1 MTLAF
6 AAAPQSSVLPG
17 WLDLGPN
24 PAQAVVEIVLLAVGI
39 YALLR
44 FLRSTRGVGVLRGLV
59 VFLLLALV
67 AFSALKMTLGVPV
80 LEEIL
85 RRITPALVLILA
97 ILFQP
102 ELRQGISR
110 FGQTGIFRILSAN
123 RQTTRE
129 AVVNKV
135 ATAAARLAR
144 ERTGALITFERG
156 VSLDPYMENAVRLDA
171 PVSAILLETIFFPG
185 GPLHDGAVVIRED
198 RVAAAA
204 ALLPLTQ
211 NPDVQRRMG
220 TRHRAAL
227 GITEETDAV
236 SLVVSE
242 ETGQISLCAGGRLY
256 QRIPLDQIEERLAA
270 LLAAEQRRSG
280 ASSAVEGP
288 ASAEAKPAPEE
299 GGENAL
305 LATRYLPAGEE
316 EAEA

>member
-1 MTLAF
+1 MSRLLAL
-6 AAAPQSSVLPG
+6 ATPVGILPA
-17 WLDLGPN
+17 WLDLGPY
-24 PAQAVVEIVLLAVGI
+24 PVQAAVEIFLLALGI

-44 FLRSTRGVGVLRGLV
+44 FLRSTRGVGVLRGLGM
-59 VFLLLALV
+59 FLFVALI

-85 RRITPALVLILA
+85 RRITPAMVLILA

-110 FGQTGIFRILSAN
+110 FGRSGIFRLLGAN

-135 ATAAARLAR
+135 ATAATRLAR
-144 ERTGALITFERG
+144 ERTGALITFERE

-185 GPLHDGAVVIRED
+185 GPLHDGAVVIRGD
-198 RVAAAA
+198 VVAAAA

-211 NPDVQRRMG
+211 NPEVQRRMG

-242 ETGQISLCAGGRLY
+242 ETGQVSLCAGGRLY
-256 QRIPLDQIEERLAA
+256 PRIPLDQVEDRLAA
-270 LLAAEQRRSG
+270 LLATEQRR
-280 ASSAVEGP
+280 P
-288 ASAEAKPAPEE
+288 AAGGEAAAEDKTQVIVAE
-299 GGENAL
+299 GGGEDLA
-305 LATRYLPAGEE
+305 ATRHLPAGEGGGG
-316 EAEA
+316 